1 VNDLLPRQSG
11 VAWIENLTP
20 SFFSQF
26 FSMPNGNP
34 PPVLISDLVA
44 LPFKW
49 GSALRGKKF
58 FHPVGVVAQ
67 GSLKRIAPACQ
78 GLPLPSGSVTVR
90 ISKATGTPGA
100 LPDLIG
106 LAIRVPPQH
115 SDPEPW
121 DVLLASAGS
130 GAVTRAL
137 ALRPVTSWTGRN
149 LTTLMP
155 LDYHGK
161 KWWLRARIESEIDG
175 TGLSLNDVRDRID
188 QGGVQV
194 AIEQA
199 CGGSAFEALARL
211 TLTSVVEL
219 QPGEGISFDPV
230 LNTAPG
236 VRLYPAWLADLRAS
250 AYARSR
256 DGRDAAQS
264 DAAAPGVAF

>member
-1 VNDLLPRQSG
+1 MISFCASPDVP
-11 VAWIENLTP
+11 WIAYLTTR
-20 SFFSQF
+20 FFSKQ
-26 FSMPNGNP
+26 NGNP
-34 PPVLISDLVA
+34 PPVKVTDLLA
-44 LPFKW
+44 LPFQW

-67 GSLKRIAPACQ
+67 GSLKRSAPACQ
-78 GLPLPSGSVTVR
+78 GLPLPSCNVLAR

-106 LAIRVPPQH
+106 LAIRVPSQH
-115 SDPEPW
+115 CDPEPW

-130 GAVTRAL
+130 GAVTRAVG
-137 ALRPVTSWTGRN
+137 LRPVTSWTGQN

-161 KWWLRARIESEIDG
+161 KWWLRARIESEIDA
-175 TGLSLNDVRDRID
+175 TGLSLDDVRERID
-188 QGGVQV
+188 HGGVQV

-199 CGGSAFEALARL
+199 CGGTAFETLARL

-236 VRLYPAWLADLRAS
+236 VELHPPWLADLRAS

-256 DGRDAAQS
+256 DGRDAAQF
-264 DAAAPGVAF
+264 DAAAPRAAF